1 MIRSYTVECDDN
13 DHYSPS
19 FRQHANKLAVLS
31 FLRQPVVKLPFF
43 YGWIIVAITMVAG
56 VLAAGVSNITMAVV
70 LKPISDDLG
79 WSRSLTAA
87 AVTAGAV
94 SGGLLSPLFGPIA
107 DRMGP
112 RFLLPLGGALV
123 GLLAFGVSLSSEP
136 WQFYA
141 TFVPA
146 RALTEFLLCGM
157 ISFTAV
163 TNWFYRKRP
172 RAMGLVA
179 MATPLG
185 SAALSLVYQFF
196 VTHYGWRSAFLALGV
211 ALWVLVVLPGI
222 IFLRRQPEDLGL
234 HPDGIA
240 PSPDAKTVAFINVKS
255 NDSTSEH
262 SWSRPEAM
270 RTSTLWLLVASTF
283 LAAIG
288 TGGTAFHTAAY
299 FTDVNIEP
307 AVAASAVSVMAL
319 AGAFGNGLWG
329 TLAERVS
336 PRGLNVATMVV
347 AAATVG
353 LLTQVAAPIGAFVFA
368 LLFGLNAR
376 GAAVLTQVLISRYF
390 GRRSFGAISSVLDPF
405 HKGGLGLGALFAG
418 IAFDLT
424 GNYQLIF
431 LIFFVSYIISAL
443 LIFLAKRPVRKM
455 G

>member
-1 MIRSYTVECDDN
+1 VT
-13 DHYSPS
+13 
-19 FRQHANKLAVLS
+19 
-31 FLRQPVVKLPFF
+31 LPFF

-56 VLAAGVSNITMAVV
+56 ILAAGVSNITMAVV

-87 AVTAGAV
+87 AVTMGAV
-94 SGGLLSPLFGPIA
+94 LGGLLSPLFGPLA
-107 DRMGP
+107 DRLGP

-123 GLLAFGVSLSSEP
+123 GLLAFGVSLSTEP

-163 TNWFYRKRP
+163 TNWFYLQRP

-211 ALWVLVVLPGI
+211 ALWVLVVIPGAVL
-222 IFLRRQPEDLGL
+222 LRRQPEDLGL
-234 HPDGIA
+234 YPDGIA
-240 PSPDAKTVAFINVKS
+240 PLPDAKGATISKMKL
-255 NDSTSEH
+255 NDAASEQ
-262 SWSRPEAM
+262 SWSRPEAI
-270 RTSTLWLLVASTF
+270 RTNALWLLVASAF

-299 FTDVNIEP
+299 FTDVKIAP
-307 AVAASAVSVMAL
+307 AVAAGAVSVMAL

-329 TLAERVS
+329 ALAERIS
-336 PRGLNVATMVV
+336 PRGLNVATMLV
-347 AAATVG
+347 AAAAVVF
-353 LLTQVAAPIGAFVFA
+353 LTQVTAPIAAFVFA

-418 IAFDLT
+418 IAFDFT
-424 GNYQLIF
+424 GNYQAIF
-431 LIFFVSYIISAL
+431 MIFGASYVVSAL
-443 LIFLAKRPVRKM
+443 LIFLARRPGRRM
-455 G
+455 E

>member
-1 MIRSYTVECDDN
+1 MT
-13 DHYSPS
+13 
-19 FRQHANKLAVLS
+19 
-31 FLRQPVVKLPFF
+31 LPFF

-56 VLAAGVSNITMAVV
+56 ILAAGVSNITMAVV

-87 AVTAGAV
+87 AVTMGAV
-94 SGGLLSPLFGPIA
+94 LGGLLSPLFGPLA
-107 DRMGP
+107 DRLGP

-123 GLLAFGVSLSSEP
+123 GLLAFGVSLSTEP

-163 TNWFYRKRP
+163 TNWFYLQRP

-196 VTHYGWRSAFLALGV
+196 VTHYSWRSAFLALGV
-211 ALWVLVVLPGI
+211 ALWVLVVVPGI
-222 IFLRRQPEDLGL
+222 ILLRRQPEDLGL
-234 HPDGIA
+234 YPDGIA
-240 PSPDAKTVAFINVKS
+240 PMPDAKETAFTRVKA
-255 NDSTSEH
+255 NPYASEH
-262 SWSRPEAM
+262 SWSRAEAM
-270 RTSTLWLLVASTF
+270 RTSALWLLVAGTF

-299 FTDVNIEP
+299 FTDVNIAP
-307 AVAASAVSVMAL
+307 AVAAGAVSVMAL
-319 AGAFGNGLWG
+319 SGALGNGLWG
-329 TLAERVS
+329 ALAERIS
-336 PRGLNVATMVV
+336 PRGLNVATMLL
-347 AAATVG
+347 AAASVAF
-353 LLTQVAAPIGAFVFA
+353 LTQVTGPIAAFVFA

-376 GAAVLTQVLISRYF
+376 GAGVLTQVLISHYF

-418 IAFDLT
+418 IAFDFA
-424 GNYQLIF
+424 GNYQAIF
-431 LIFFVSYIISAL
+431 MIFSGSYVVSAL
-443 LIFLAKRPVRKM
+443 LIFLARRPERRM
-455 G
+455 E

>member
-1 MIRSYTVECDDN
+1 
-13 DHYSPS
+13 
-19 FRQHANKLAVLS
+19 
-31 FLRQPVVKLPFF
+31 
-43 YGWIIVAITMVAG
+43 MVAG
-56 VLAAGVSNITMAVV
+56 ILAAGVSNITMAVV

-87 AVTAGAV
+87 AVTMGAV
-94 SGGLLSPLFGPIA
+94 LGGLLSPLFGPLA
-107 DRMGP
+107 DRLGP

-123 GLLAFGVSLSSEP
+123 GLLAFGVSLSTEP

-163 TNWFYRKRP
+163 TNWFYLQRP

-211 ALWVLVVLPGI
+211 ALWVLVVIPGAVL
-222 IFLRRQPEDLGL
+222 LRRQPEDLGL
-234 HPDGIA
+234 YPDGIA
-240 PSPDAKTVAFINVKS
+240 PLPDAKGATISKMKL
-255 NDSTSEH
+255 NDAASEQ
-262 SWSRPEAM
+262 SWSRPEAI
-270 RTSTLWLLVASTF
+270 RTNALWLLVASAF

-299 FTDVNIEP
+299 FTDVKIAP
-307 AVAASAVSVMAL
+307 AVAAGAVSVMAL

-329 TLAERVS
+329 ALAERIS
-336 PRGLNVATMVV
+336 PRGLNVATMLV
-347 AAATVG
+347 AAAAVVF
-353 LLTQVAAPIGAFVFA
+353 LTQVTAPIAAFVFA

-418 IAFDLT
+418 IAFDFT
-424 GNYQLIF
+424 GNYQTIF
-431 LIFFVSYIISAL
+431 MIFAASYVVSAL
-443 LIFLAKRPVRKM
+443 LIFLARRPGKRM
-455 G
+455 E